1 MRRSVRS
8 RYALHPSLRG
18 WQGGAK
24 RAFDLTVALVGL
36 VVLFPLLV
44 ILGALVAVNSRGPVL
59 YRQRR
64 LGLHGRD
71 FTMLKFRTMVDGAE
85 SDGRPVWATT
95 DDPRCTMVG
104 RYLRRF
110 SLDELPQLWNVLRGE
125 MSLVGPRP
133 ERPEFAREFARR
145 WTGYNDRL
153 AVRAGI
159 TGLAQTEGWRG
170 DSSIGERLA
179 CDLRYVA
186 EWSFVGDIFLLVRT
200 VPEVLLQHRTL
211 RRQRTVAH
219 QNLHVRES
227 IQPQEAGSQ

>member
-18 WQGGAK
+18 WRGGAK
-24 RAFDLTVALVGL
+24 RAFDITVALVGL
-36 VVLFPLLV
+36 VVLFPLFL
-44 ILGALVAVNSRGPVL
+44 IIAALVAVNSRGPVL
-59 YRQRR
+59 YRQKR
-64 LGLHGRD
+64 LGLHGHV
-71 FTMLKFRTMVDGAE
+71 FTMFKFRTMIDGAE

-104 RYLRRF
+104 GYLRRF

-145 WTGYNDRL
+145 WAGYNDRL

-186 EWSFVGDIFLLVRT
+186 EWSFVGDFVVLLRT
-200 VPEVLLQHRTL
+200 VPEVLLQHRTR

-219 QNLHVRES
+219 QSLHVRET
-227 IQPQEAGSQ
+227 IQPQEAGGR